1 MKKKWKLNKRFFMLV
16 FALLFLYVGVC
27 ALNQWREYRE
37 IKAKTKEQNQEI
49 EEANRRIQKLQ
60 DTIDYADTQEFI
72 ESVAREK
79 LGWVKKGE
87 TRYILDEQ

>member
-16 FALLFLYVGVC
+16 FAVLFLYVGVC
-27 ALNQWREYRE
+27 AFNQWREYRE
-37 IKAKTKEQNQEI
+37 IKAKTNEQNQEI
-49 EEANRRIQKLQ
+49 DAANRRIQKLQ

-87 TRYILDEQ
+87 TRYVLDEQ